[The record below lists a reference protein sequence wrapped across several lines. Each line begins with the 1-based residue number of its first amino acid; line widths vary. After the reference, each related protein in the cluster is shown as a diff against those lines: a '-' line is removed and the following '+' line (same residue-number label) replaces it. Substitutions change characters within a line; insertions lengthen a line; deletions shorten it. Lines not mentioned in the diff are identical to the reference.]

1 MEGNLA
7 GPPVLLAGVDRAA
20 FVAAFAHRLRLN
32 GVPVAVSSMASFAQ
46 ALGLR
51 PPVGVESLY
60 WSARL
65 TLVNRATDLATFDR
79 IFRAAFDDAA
89 LVVEARGQ
97 GFAGAAPSAD
107 PGSLRASGGDP
118 GDEGTEVGLPWHT
131 LPKTV
136 PSTEEHDESRVLPE
150 LLPSAV
156 AHLADVPFDRLDP
169 DQLAL
174 LGHWLEASMHRW
186 PMRRSRRT
194 AVQASGQ
201 RIALRETMRAARR
214 TAWEP
219 VSLRRHRQVLRPI
232 PVVLVTDVSQSMR
245 DFATAYLH
253 MMRAFA
259 QTSAQTFAQTQ
270 RCETFAFST
279 SLTRLTPTLALRSA
293 EQAMAHATQEVV
305 DRFGGTHLATSL
317 SELLRS
323 RHGNA
328 LRGGVLVIASDGW
341 DSDPPEQLAAVLA
354 RAKRRARRIV
364 WLNPRSAAPG
374 FEPLVGSMA
383 AALPYCDAFLPG
395 DTLGALPAVFDAIA
409 GARRPR

>member
-1 MEGNLA
+1 MNDTVA
-7 GPPVLLAGVDRAA
+7 GPPALLAGVDRAA
-20 FVAAFAHRLRLN
+20 FVAAFAHRLRRN

-51 PPVGVESLY
+51 PPVDIESLY

-65 TLVNRATDLATFDR
+65 TLVNRAGDLEAFDR
-79 IFRAAFDDAA
+79 IFRAAFDDAR
-89 LVVEARGQ
+89 LEVERRGQ
-97 GFAGAAPSAD
+97 NFVQPLRPPE
-107 PGSLRASGGDP
+107 PGTLRATGGDP
-118 GDEGTEVGLPWHT
+118 GGEGTEVGLPWHT

-136 PSTEEHDESRVLPE
+136 PRVEEDNDARLLPE
-150 LLPSAV
+150 LMPSAV
-156 AHLADVPFDRLDP
+156 AHLADVSFDRLDP
-169 DQLAL
+169 AQLAL
-174 LGHWLEASMHRW
+174 LGHWLEESMRRW

-194 AVQASGQ
+194 TVQTSGQ

-219 VSLRRHRQVLRPI
+219 VSLRRHRQVLRPV

-259 QTSAQTFAQTQ
+259 QTFAQTA

-293 EQAMAHATQEVV
+293 EQAMARATEEVV
-305 DRFGGTHLATSL
+305 DRYGGTHLATSL
-317 SELLRS
+317 STLLRS

-341 DSDPPEQLAAVLA
+341 DSDPPEQLTAVLA
-354 RAKRRARRIV
+354 RAKRRAKRIV
-364 WLNPRSAAPG
+364 WLNPRAAAVG

-395 DTLGALPAVFDAIA
+395 DTLGSLPAVFDAIA
-409 GARRPR
+409 GVRKPR